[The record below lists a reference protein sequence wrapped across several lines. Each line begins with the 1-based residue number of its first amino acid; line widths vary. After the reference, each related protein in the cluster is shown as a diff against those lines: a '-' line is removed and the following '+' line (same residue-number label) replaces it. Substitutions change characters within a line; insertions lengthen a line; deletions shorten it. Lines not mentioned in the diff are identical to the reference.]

1 MYLISQVIGKE
12 KSTYKIV
19 YLGSLVLGRAFM

>member
-1 MYLISQVIGKE
+1 MRLTSQAIGKE

-19 YLGSLVLGRAFM
+19 YLGSLPLDRAFM